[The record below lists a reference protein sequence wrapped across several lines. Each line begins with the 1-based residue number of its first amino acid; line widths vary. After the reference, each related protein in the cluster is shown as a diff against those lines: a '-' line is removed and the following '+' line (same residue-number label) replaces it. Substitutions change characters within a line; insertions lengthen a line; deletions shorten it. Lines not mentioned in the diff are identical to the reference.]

1 MGHRAPRT
9 FSRSQAESASPAPG
23 LGVLHSPAKEEEEH
37 GIVSIPTGK
46 IMCSS
51 LSNIVRFVKNRELD
65 S

>member
-1 MGHRAPRT
+1 M
-9 FSRSQAESASPAPG
+9 SPAPG